1 MEENQIN
8 LVVVLKLKRGWEVD
22 CDAVDIQLI
31 RVVMIT
37 LSRWKAR
44 EMEREFMQETSRYT
58 PTEVDNYMK
67 DVESK
72 ITKKSNLNT
81 SECR

>member
-1 MEENQIN
+1 
-8 LVVVLKLKRGWEVD
+8 
-22 CDAVDIQLI
+22 
-31 RVVMIT
+31 
-37 LSRWKAR
+37 
-44 EMEREFMQETSRYT
+44 MQETSRYT

-81 SECR
+81 FECR